1 MNFLSNPYT
10 IPQQTNKNE
19 YSTKYELFNWTKIE
33 YIFTHS
39 MKLGIR
45 KFVLFWLDKTILWIY
60 TDWRNVTVQSSLTRL
75 ALTFPPAVG
84 QVYSST
90 LYQNDFGLI
99 WNCTWYNL
107 ENKKS
112 VRFGTLFHLS
122 GRRDSN
128 SRPLAW
134 KANALSTELLP
145 LLYFLFLWS
154 GKCGESRIRTYEG
167 VRQQIYSLPQLAA
180 LVSPRIFHWKFFR
193 DKTSNFGVSLIT
205 LRT

>member
-134 KANALSTELLP
+134 KANALSAELLP
-145 LLYFLFLWS
+145 QLWRLEFRILKVRIILKFDIRS
-154 GKCGESRIRTYEG
+154 LQYSCLWGEQDSNLRRRTPADLQSAPVG
-167 VRQQIYSLPQLAA
+167 RFGI
-180 LVSPRIFHWKFFR
+180 SPYYL
-193 DKTSNFGVSLIT
+193 S
-205 LRT
+205 